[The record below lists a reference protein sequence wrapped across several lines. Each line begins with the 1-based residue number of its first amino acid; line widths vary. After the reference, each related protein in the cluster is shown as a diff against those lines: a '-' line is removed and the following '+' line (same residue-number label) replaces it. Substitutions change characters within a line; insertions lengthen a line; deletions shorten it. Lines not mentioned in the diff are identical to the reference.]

1 MILGCDEKTSLM
13 SLSPCNSRGV
23 NSTYHCHYTMASPD
37 SKFDDLSDEKID
49 LVIDDAIPKNTEKA
63 TASGKPR
70 AVSKF
75 LVRC

>member
-1 MILGCDEKTSLM
+1 
-13 SLSPCNSRGV
+13 
-23 NSTYHCHYTMASPD
+23 MASPD